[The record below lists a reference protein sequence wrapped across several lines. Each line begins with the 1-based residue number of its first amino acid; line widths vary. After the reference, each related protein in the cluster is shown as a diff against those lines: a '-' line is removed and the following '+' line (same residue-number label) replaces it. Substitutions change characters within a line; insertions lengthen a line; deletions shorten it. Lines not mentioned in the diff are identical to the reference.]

1 MARTIRLEAPGT
13 SRDRGRAALLGASLA
28 LHAAV
33 LVPMALG
40 LFNAEF
46 VVPDIPAPPIQV
58 EMEPRPLL
66 RGEAARVPSPSASR
80 TTAETAPLTG
90 PVSSVVAP
98 RPRDE
103 DEDTPSV
110 PTPRAAGAPVAGAP
124 APPAGANPW
133 AFVPET
139 MTSAVGRSLR
149 TGPGGCRTMDGRL
162 SAAEQALCDERFN
175 DAAGRAGPLGRRT
188 LTAAE
193 ERREAQFIE
202 EGNRALAAY
211 QSRRAP
217 MRAGVGVSGAAPEC
231 PGGNLR
237 GTCAGAYLPPH
248 YQHGEEAPFGG
259 TAAPK

>member
-1 MARTIRLEAPGT
+1 MARTISLEARRAAG
-13 SRDRGRAALLGASLA
+13 DRRRAALLMASLA

-40 LFNAEF
+40 LFNANF
-46 VVPDIPAPPIQV
+46 VVPDSPALPIQV
-58 EMEPRPLL
+58 ELEPRPLL
-66 RGEAARVPSPSASR
+66 RGEAARVPSPTAAR
-80 TTAETAPLTG
+80 TTVEARPLTS
-90 PVSSVVAP
+90 PVSSRVAP
-98 RPRDE
+98 RRLDE
-103 DEDTPSV
+103 EEDTPSA
-110 PTPRAAGAPVAGAP
+110 PAPRPAGPPVAGAP
-124 APPAGANPW
+124 APPAAASAW

-139 MTSAVGRSLR
+139 MAAAVGRSLR
-149 TGPGGCRTMDGRL
+149 TGAGGCRTMDGRL

-193 ERREAQFIE
+193 ERREAEFIQA
-202 EGNRALAAY
+202 GNRALAAY

-237 GTCAGAYLPPH
+237 GTCAGAHLPPH
-248 YQHGEEAPFGG
+248 YQHEEEAPFGG
-259 TAAPK
+259 RAAPK